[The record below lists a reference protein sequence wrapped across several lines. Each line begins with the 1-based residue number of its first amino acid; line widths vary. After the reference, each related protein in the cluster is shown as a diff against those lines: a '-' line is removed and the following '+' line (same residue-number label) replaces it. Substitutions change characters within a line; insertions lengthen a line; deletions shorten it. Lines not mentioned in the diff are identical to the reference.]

1 MQIPSYE
8 EEVENLT
15 WNGGPTH
22 HLQKQHIPGY
32 CGHVKGLKAENL
44 HGHPFSK
51 LTADSLQERLPK
63 GFIIEDEERFKTTS
77 QLAFTHPRNEE
88 EPSGPLNANVT
99 ILTNTNFHV

>member
-8 EEVENLT
+8 EEIENLT

-32 CGHVKGLKAENL
+32 CGHVKGLRAENL
-44 HGHPFSK
+44 HGHPFAK

-63 GFIIEDEERFKTTS
+63 GFIIQDDERFKTTS
-77 QLAFTHPRNEE
+77 QLAFTHPRGE
-88 EPSGPLNANVT
+88 EPSNTLKNTAVN

>member
-8 EEVENLT
+8 EEIENLT

-32 CGHVKGLKAENL
+32 CGHVKGLRAENL
-44 HGHPFSK
+44 HGHPFAK
-51 LTADSLQERLPK
+51 LTADSLQGNLPK
-63 GFIIEDEERFKTTS
+63 GFIIEDDERFKTTS
-77 QLAFTHPRNEE
+77 QLAFTHPRGDEASTTLMN
-88 EPSGPLNANVT
+88 NAVN